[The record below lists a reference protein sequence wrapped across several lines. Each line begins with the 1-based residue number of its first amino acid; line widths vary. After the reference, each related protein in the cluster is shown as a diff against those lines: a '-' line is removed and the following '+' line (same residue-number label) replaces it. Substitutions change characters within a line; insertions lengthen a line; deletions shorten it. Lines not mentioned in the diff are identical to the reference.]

1 MKKILFA
8 CVENS
13 CRSQMAEGFSHIHG
27 TNSLVPFSTGSKAS
41 GEINNK
47 AVIAMKEIGYD
58 LTQHKSKGLEEF
70 TDSKFDYLITLGC
83 KGECP
88 NIGTILRKEWDSPDP
103 KNMNLEDFYKV
114 RGLIEKRVLSL
125 IDGIGQ
131 ELKI

>member
-70 TDSKFDYLITLGC
+70 L
-83 KGECP
+83 
-88 NIGTILRKEWDSPDP
+88 
-103 KNMNLEDFYKV
+103 
-114 RGLIEKRVLSL
+114 
-125 IDGIGQ
+125 
-131 ELKI
+131 LKI

>member
-1 MKKILFA
+1 MKKVLFA

-13 CRSQMAEGFSHIHG
+13 CRSQMAEGFTHIHG

-58 LTQHKSKGLEEF
+58 LTQHKSKGLDEF
-70 TDSKFDYLITLGC
+70 TDSNFDYLITLGC
-83 KGECP
+83 KDGCP
-88 NIGTILRKEWDSPDP
+88 NIETKFRKEWDIPDP

-114 RGLIEKRVLSL
+114 RDLIEKRVLSL
-125 IDGIGQ
+125 IDEIGQ
-131 ELKI
+131 